1 MASDRPAQLKG
12 KVALV
17 TGGNRGIGKAIAIR
31 LASMGASVAITY
43 RKAADE
49 AEKTLE
55 EIRRMG
61 VPSIAIRMNLGSP
74 DDIKSAVEQARRELG
89 SIDVL
94 VNNAGVGYASEF
106 LDMNPESWHAQI
118 SYDLTG
124 PYLITREALKDMIS
138 KEWGRIIFISSV
150 AGIYGLDFLTAY
162 SAAKAG
168 LIGLAKSLAIELIKY
183 NITVNVVAPGF
194 VQTRLGLS
202 YFEWLDKKTGR
213 AGSLDRYLSRIP
225 PHRLVTPEE
234 VASVVAFLAGPEA
247 SGVTGQVIV
256 VDAGASLGIG
266 TA

>member
-1 MASDRPAQLKG
+1 MASDRLTQLKG

-17 TGGNRGIGKAIAIR
+17 TGGDKGIGRSIAIK
-31 LASMGASVAITY
+31 LASMGAGVAITY

-49 AEKTLE
+49 AEKTLR
-55 EIRRMG
+55 EIKQMG
-61 VPSIAIRMNLGSP
+61 VPSTAVRMNLGSP
-74 DDIKSAVEQARRELG
+74 EDIMSAVEHVRKELG
-89 SIDVL
+89 GIDIL
-94 VNNAGVGYASEF
+94 INNAGVGYASEF
-106 LDMNPESWHAQI
+106 LSMSPESWHAQI
-118 SYDLTG
+118 NYDLTG
-124 PYLITREALKDMIS
+124 PYLITREAVKDMIS
-138 KEWGRIIFISSV
+138 KGWGRVIFISSV

-168 LIGLAKSLAIELIKY
+168 LIGLAKSLAIELIKH

-194 VQTRLGLS
+194 VPTRLGLS

-213 AGSLDRYLSRIP
+213 TGSLDRYLSRIP

-234 VASVVAFLAGPEA
+234 VASVVAFLASPEA

-266 TA
+266 EA